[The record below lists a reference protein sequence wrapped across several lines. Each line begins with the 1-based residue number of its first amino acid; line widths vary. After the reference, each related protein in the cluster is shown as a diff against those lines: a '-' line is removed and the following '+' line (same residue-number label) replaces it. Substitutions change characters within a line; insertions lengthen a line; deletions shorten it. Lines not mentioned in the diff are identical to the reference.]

1 MQVVPLALLAAMAGS
16 ALSAPCAVETLNHIE
31 SQLLAFPTL
40 KACDGPTPGWS
51 FYAFYTEDSAF
62 PTSAQTSIFESYP
75 ACQTVYKAFQDV
87 LSGTPACDFYPNEPL
102 HKLASFPHFR
112 DLVSY
117 IQSHEAR
124 TGETATLTPTSNNN
138 NNNNNASSSN
148 NNNGHNNNS
157 SSNGSPAP
165 TLARCNV
172 ADVGSVV
179 AQIKAIPQA
188 AQCANVT
195 KFDFDAFFAQT
206 NVFPSPSQVA
216 LFESTP
222 ACDVL
227 LADVK
232 IILRQGPHC
241 NFYENVS
248 LQKMAAMPSFQ
259 DLVSLEMV
267 HDHPGAQ
274 VATTATPLATS
285 SDGTSTKSTS
295 EGATAS
301 SGVSVVGAVAIA
313 AAAIL
318 VVAGAVWAIR
328 RKRQQDKT
336 GDDTQ
341 QSIYVVNAH
350 SAL

>member
-1 MQVVPLALLAAMAGS
+1 MQLVPVLLAAMAAS
-16 ALSAPCAVETLNHIE
+16 ALSAPCAVETLDRIE
-31 SQLLAFPTL
+31 AQLLAFPTL
-40 KACDGPTPGWS
+40 KACDAPTPGWS
-51 FYAFYTEDSAF
+51 FYAFYTEDNAF

-87 LSGTPACDFYPNEPL
+87 VSGTPACDFYPNEPL
-102 HKLASFPHFR
+102 QKLATFPQFR

-117 IQSHEAR
+117 MQSHEAR
-124 TGETATLTPTSNNN
+124 AGETTTLAPPTH
-138 NNNNNASSSN
+138 SSSN
-148 NNNGHNNNS
+148 NNNNTNDSSNDNNNS
-157 SSNGSPAP
+157 SSNATPAP
-165 TLARCNV
+165 PLARCNV
-172 ADVGSVV
+172 ADVGSIT

-206 NVFPSPSQVA
+206 NVFPSASQVA
-216 LFESTP
+216 LFQSTP

-227 LADVK
+227 LSDVK
-232 IILRQGPHC
+232 IILRQGLNC

-248 LQKMAAMPSFQ
+248 LQKMATVTNLQ

-274 VATTATPLATS
+274 VATTATPTAT
-285 SDGTSTKSTS
+285 SDGTTTKSTS
-295 EGATAS
+295 ESDVAA
-301 SGVSVVGAVAIA
+301 SGVSAVGAVAIA

-318 VVAGAVWAIR
+318 VVAGAAWAIR
-328 RKRQQDKT
+328 RKRQQDTK